1 MARQVAD
8 TVEQGVFPSG
18 DAPEQLA
25 DDLWR
30 IPLPLPFAL
39 RAVNVYLIADGS
51 GGWTLIDAG
60 LGLPAD
66 GAALLAGLAAAGAAL
81 PDITALVLTHAHPDH
96 VGLAGYIHEAS
107 DAPVYLLTGEDD
119 VLYRVWAEREPAAF
133 DALGT
138 MYAAHGMTPEQV
150 TQSRKI
156 TERTRRMLRLPP
168 HAAVRALADGDEL
181 RLGSHTYQII
191 WTPGH
196 SDYHM
201 CLLRDDGILVAGDHI
216 LPAITPNI
224 GWYPHARPDPL
235 GDYYSSLANV
245 RDLPAHLVL
254 PGHGRPFADLAARV
268 DALHAHHQERSEQI
282 AGILAAPPPPEGHNA
297 MTVAE
302 TLFGQRL
309 RSEDDRRFALVE
321 SLAHLEHLRLAGRV
335 ESIADGE
342 DGRVKYRLRR
352 AAA

>member
-8 TVEQGVFPSG
+8 AVEQGVFPAG

-51 GGWTLIDAG
+51 GGWTLVDAG

-66 GAALLAGLAAAGAAL
+66 GAALLSGLEAAGASL
-81 PDITALVLTHAHPDH
+81 PEITALVLTHAHPDH

-107 DAPVYLLTGEDD
+107 GAPVYLLTGEDE
-119 VLYRVWAEREPAAF
+119 VLYRVWAERESAAF
-133 DALGT
+133 ESLGT
-138 MYAAHGMTPEQV
+138 MYAANGMTPVQV
-150 TQSRKI
+150 MQSRKI

-168 HAAVRALADGDEL
+168 RDAVRPLADGDEL
-181 RLGSHTYQII
+181 RLGPHIYQII

-201 CLLRDDGILVAGDHI
+201 CLLRDDGILIAGDHI
-216 LPAITPNI
+216 LPTITPNI

-235 GDYYSSLANV
+235 GDYYASLANV

-254 PGHGRPFADLAARV
+254 PGHGQPFADLTARV
-268 DALHAHHQERSEQI
+268 DALRAHHQERSEQI
-282 AGILAAPPPPEGHNA
+282 ADILAAAPPAEGHNA

-302 TLFGQRL
+302 TLFGHRL

-335 ESIADGE
+335 ESVASDEG
-342 DGRVKYRLRR
+342 GRVTYRLRR

>member
-1 MARQVAD
+1 MARQVTD
-8 TVEQGVFPSG
+8 VVEQDVFPAG
-18 DAPEQLA
+18 DAPEELA
-25 DDLWR
+25 DGLWR

-39 RAVNVYLIADGS
+39 RAVNVYLMADGS
-51 GGWTLIDAG
+51 GGWTLVDAG

-66 GAALLAGLAAAGAAL
+66 GAALLAGLAAAGASLA
-81 PDITALVLTHAHPDH
+81 DISALVLTHAHPDH

-107 DAPVYLLTGEDD
+107 GAPVYLLTGEDD
-119 VLYRVWAEREPAAF
+119 VLFRVWAERQPAF
-133 DALGT
+133 DALGV

-150 TQSRKI
+150 TRSRKI

-168 HAAVRALADGDEL
+168 RDSVRALANGDEL
-181 RLGSHTYQII
+181 RLGPHTYQII

-201 CLLRDDGILVAGDHI
+201 CLLRDDGILIAGDHI
-216 LPAITPNI
+216 LPTITPNI
-224 GWYPHARPDPL
+224 GWYPYARPDPL
-235 GDYYSSLANV
+235 GDYYASLANT
-245 RDLPAHLVL
+245 RDLPAQLVL

-268 DALHAHHQERSEQI
+268 DALRAHHLERSEQI
-282 AGILAAPPPPEGHNA
+282 ADILAAASPLEGQSA
-297 MTVAE
+297 MAVAE
-302 TLFGQRL
+302 TLFGHRL

-335 ESIADGE
+335 ESVADQA
-342 DGRVKYRLRR
+342 DGRVTYRPRR